1 VSGAPRVWRAQAQDT
16 EDVARLLIAFR
27 DWFEG
32 DEPSETAMRDSVSRL
47 IVDSGT
53 EFLLAA
59 SATAT
64 AAAGVCQL
72 RFRHSVWT
80 SREDCW
86 LEDLFVEERARGNGL
101 GRALVLAAFTRAGER
116 GAARIELDTNE
127 VNRGAIGLY
136 ESLGFSAQSKAH
148 GPLQGRDLFMGRR
161 L

>member
-1 VSGAPRVWRAQAQDT
+1 
-16 EDVARLLIAFR
+16 VARPGAGHRGRCAAADRL
-27 DWFEG
+27 
-32 DEPSETAMRDSVSRL
+32 SRL
-47 IVDSGT
+47 VRRRRAERDRDARLGVAIDRRLGT